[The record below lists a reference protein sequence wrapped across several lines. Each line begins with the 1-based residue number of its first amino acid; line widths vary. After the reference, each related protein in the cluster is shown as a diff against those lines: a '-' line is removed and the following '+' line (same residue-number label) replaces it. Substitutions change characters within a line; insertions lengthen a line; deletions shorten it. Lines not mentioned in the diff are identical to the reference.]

1 MSLLSPTS
9 LADSAGPVPPELCPP
24 RRCAEDDFSEMLR
37 RYRLGLALF
46 VAAVAMLFIGFS
58 SAYVVRRGIP
68 TYDAGTGAYST
79 TWEPLRLPIG
89 ILFLNSC
96 LLICA
101 SGAIEVVRHKT
112 RVFTYGKA
120 GIERGSEWWLNASLL
135 LGIGFLVGQA
145 IAWHSL
151 ASSGQ
156 ALNTGARAA
165 FFYVLS
171 GTHAVHALAGVL
183 AVAVIT
189 VFNVSLSAARWRIA
203 VDLTAWYLHSMTLLW
218 IYLFCFLLFA

>member
-1 MSLLSPTS
+1 MSSLSPTL
-9 LADSAGPVPPELCPP
+9 LADSAGGVPPILHPP
-24 RRCAEDDFSEMLR
+24 RSCGEGDFSLMLR
-37 RYRLGLALF
+37 RYRLALALL

-68 TYDAGTGAYST
+68 TYDAATGAYST
-79 TWEPLRLPIG
+79 TWEPLQLPIG
-89 ILFLNSC
+89 ILFLNTC
-96 LLICA
+96 LLIGA
-101 SGAIEVVRHKT
+101 SGAIEVVRRKT

-120 GIERGSEWWLNASLL
+120 RIEAGSKSWLNLSLL
-135 LGIGFLVGQA
+135 LGIGFLLGQG

-156 ALNTGARAA
+156 LLSTGARAG

-171 GTHAVHALAGVL
+171 GTHAAHALIGVL
-183 AVAVIT
+183 AVAAIA
-189 VFNVSLSAARWRIA
+189 VFNAPLAAARYRLA

-218 IYLFCFLLFA
+218 IYLFCFVLFA